1 MLPGVTST
9 RLGADRCPGL
19 LTPFVAQ
26 DGAII
31 RLRIPGGRVHVSTLA
46 ELLAIGTDFGAPML
60 ALTSRTNLQVR
71 GLPDPLPEEVMVR
84 AEATGLLPSSTHE
97 RARNILAAPRAPEVR
112 PLVAELDVALC
123 ADPLLAELPGRFLF
137 AVSDATGSVLTEPFD
152 VAYQALTPTT
162 GVHRVGGLGMPCAR
176 ADAVAHLLER
186 ARLFL
191 QHRAGPRV
199 WNIRDLPADSRVL
212 RGLEPMPVDAA
223 APLVPGPIGDD
234 LVAGIPLAMLRADH
248 LTALARVTDEVVI
261 TPWRSVVIPGGTRFA
276 QELGDAGFG
285 VTATDPWAR
294 LSACSGAP
302 WCART
307 SSPTMELALAAAP
320 SLSPSGPRIHL
331 VGCER
336 ACGAPTLD
344 HVLVVDPRSVDD
356 VVTADGVS
364 DR

>member
-60 ALTSRTNLQVR
+60 AVTSRTNLQVR

-97 RARNILAAPRAPEVR
+97 RARNILAAPRAPELG

-123 ADPLLAELPGRFLF
+123 ADPLLADLPGRFLF

-162 GVHRVGGLGMPCAR
+162 GVLRVGGLGMPCAR
-176 ADAVAHLLER
+176 DDAVAHLLER
-186 ARLFL
+186 
-191 QHRAGPRV
+191 PDSSC
-199 WNIRDLPADSRVL
+199 NIGLVHASGTSATCRPTPPSCADWGRCRSTRRRPSC
-212 RGLEPMPVDAA
+212 RGRSATTW
-223 APLVPGPIGDD
+223 
-234 LVAGIPLAMLRADH
+234 LRAS
-248 LTALARVTDEVVI
+248 
-261 TPWRSVVIPGGTRFA
+261 RSRCCG
-276 QELGDAGFG
+276 
-285 VTATDPWAR
+285 
-294 LSACSGAP
+294 
-302 WCART
+302 
-307 SSPTMELALAAAP
+307 PT
-320 SLSPSGPRIHL
+320 
-331 VGCER
+331 
-336 ACGAPTLD
+336 TW
-344 HVLVVDPRSVDD
+344 PRSP
-356 VVTADGVS
+356 
-364 DR
+364 R